1 MWRRCAFRIMGVK
14 GFIFGCFFIL
24 PDAEK
29 RGALCRRLF
38 ENGIP
43 FTEDK
48 RGRLFIPS
56 RCRKNAEAICTEL
69 GCSISECV
77 NLPRIIYLNKRKYG
91 VFAALAVCLFIFLFS
106 MGRVWDIRV
115 LGADE
120 TVEKAL
126 LDVLSEQGVE
136 EGIRF
141 SSFDLSETENTLK
154 AACPSAAW
162 VNLHRRGTVLY
173 LNVLEKE
180 GEGDESGVPLAN
192 IVASEDC
199 VVVEVSPDR
208 GVARVKVG
216 DAVRAGELLI
226 SAVHTD
232 GTLSGAAG
240 CVLGRVSGSV
250 SAVCKAE
257 ETSVTSKKCG
267 VASVRINFFN
277 FSFNIFKNYRNFAN
291 EYDIIEETKQLY
303 LPGRISLPFSITTE
317 RVYATEQVQIHR
329 SETDAVRIASVR
341 LKQAL
346 SEILPLGELESLR
359 TVGAWTE
366 EGYLLTAE
374 YVQIRDVS
382 MSVPISLRGE
392 K

>member
-126 LDVLSEQGVE
+126 LDVLSEQGVA

-240 CVLGRVSGSV
+240 RVLGRVSGSV
-250 SAVCKAE
+250 CAVCKAE

-291 EYDIIEETKQLY
+291 ECDIIEETKQLY
-303 LPGRISLPFSITTE
+303 LPGRISLPFSVTTE